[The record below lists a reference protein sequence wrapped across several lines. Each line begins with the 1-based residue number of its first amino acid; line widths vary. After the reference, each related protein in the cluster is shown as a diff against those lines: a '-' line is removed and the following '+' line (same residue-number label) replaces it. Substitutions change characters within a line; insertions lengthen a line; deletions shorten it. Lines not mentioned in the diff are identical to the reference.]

1 MATDWT
7 AFEAVQ
13 DTPTNAPINWGDFE
27 PENAAEKARL
37 GAEMRSLRRQ
47 RMLGDAAEGLLGG
60 AEAGIGVVA
69 RMNPVTAVANAA
81 DALGVRPIV
90 PPEHIRQIRESVSN
104 LLPRAEIPADAPVI
118 GGTGNPEEDRAIA
131 EGVESSVDEQLS
143 GLTRPDQL
151 ALLGAGMKAP
161 VPVARAFQVGS
172 IAALPE
178 AIQNVQQASERGD
191 VGGTAK
197 GIAGLTAT
205 AAIPALIEHGI
216 PKTEIP
222 VLPERVV
229 RPPVTPEVTPE
240 RTPIPVPKKASAI
253 PEVPSTPPEPMKG
266 VSVIEE
272 IRNANAQ
279 TKEAIRALYPQ
290 ISREEA
296 AALRKQAWGETAT
309 PIPEPKASEVSPAPE
324 RVQPTGEPEIAAPKN
339 EGQVNDL
346 PIGEGE
352 GTALQGREDQPQEA
366 TVTEAP
372 KPKEVP
378 NSGKDWR
385 VSVQSSVEETNAKG
399 ELKKIPGYVQIDD
412 LTGGQN
418 VWSKG
423 PEGLRKEGYDV
434 PDFSKLPQ
442 GQYTYEQAVKKLAEL
457 PKQAEVK
464 LGVWPESEWSAAS
477 LAKQTPIER
486 ASKAKFLGLRDKD
499 GQPISG
505 PKTLADA
512 AKKRIE
518 EIKAAAAKPKID
530 SGIASDVINTL
541 PLVDETRQP
550 NQLQTGEHSES
561 ESSSRP
567 QKLDVEQSPSIA
579 WLKSIEGNNPEAIL
593 DATKALL
600 GTSVEVSARTQRIL
614 DDINGTRSEIRTSGS
629 NVENPESGASNVG
642 TRSSQERGRIGQLS
656 REPRANGPQE
666 TLLSSPLTSKGPL
679 GEAFRQLSSLSDNA
693 QAARGA
699 RTLRGVLSKDLPN
712 STKQAIESLIKEIVS
727 YRQKHL
733 AVINQPKETNA
744 RPHTQDAKIHGDLR
758 TPPEPSPGQVPTQEG
773 QRRIQSQTTGGLREP
788 AQPARA
794 EENKV
799 ALNEPAPAT
808 KAPES
813 PTKAPESPSKSNL
826 PTDMDKLRK
835 LHNSLK
841 QEMTDL
847 ELKFPPKGQAVPN
860 DLQEAHNAVKQK
872 FNEVHSEIVDR
883 LWSEEKAR
891 MTPEPPPSEPK
902 ITNKILKAQKENLLE
917 QVDKAIQEAPDHGP
931 GKITIS
937 VPGDGDF
944 TIRNVKPNLKA
955 FREQAAKEFPATVG
969 KMTEPGLASGKAK
982 PIPKATKAPS
992 IDETIKAAAKFVSNE
1007 PTREAINTVFS
1018 NGSQMV
1024 ATDGRQLIRI
1034 WTDKAPG
1041 TPEKPV
1047 RLNEAGKPVD
1057 TDSQFPNYNAVIDP
1071 NPSLVLGGMETDQ
1084 LWKLARQAQVFKN
1097 TYDNPTLGLD
1107 LVLNPDRTLGA
1118 RMEQKD
1124 GDVFEHN
1131 VQKGALNLGTYNADF
1146 LVDQMDAARKLGNEK
1161 VDVYFHNDSTEG
1173 PIGFV
1178 GQNHESILMPMRG
1191 AVDEKGEYP
1200 DLHAKPSDFPANLV
1214 GARAHPRPTREA
1226 PAPKGKKA
1234 KGASV
1239 NISPGGGPKAGI
1251 TPDPGLTG
1259 AIGDLIQAAGEIGG
1273 QIGGGGTHA
1282 ALMPATQFGNGTLGI
1297 GSIWRNA
1304 PAKLKS
1310 LWGGFAMHE
1319 LPDITR
1325 SDRATGEAGV
1335 RYAASP
1341 LVARTKGT
1349 IFAGKVLEG
1358 LKPEMDLKMGVAL
1371 SEDNLRSIR
1380 KGYEDEAKQAL
1391 AEGGILKAQ
1400 KAKESAD
1407 NVTTLVGQK
1416 NSPFKSEKEYQAFLK
1431 SPEAQTAIA
1440 RHNALWE
1447 AEKDPLYRQAN
1458 DLDPDLELE
1467 TRGEQTGARVNLKH
1481 VMPGEATKTTV
1492 GRLAKS
1498 TLIKQT
1504 ATLLRRDPFAIRA
1517 KGSGTSYEGSYTELM
1532 AHGFEREYP
1541 VAMQHEFIR
1550 SLIEAGD
1557 AVLSTREYPKGLEIK
1572 GEPTKAYLM
1581 KLKPFE
1587 GRFLQ
1592 VRKSLAPE
1600 YQAVTGLDPALRLPI
1615 YSKVADFLTRQSV
1628 QGIAEGSNHIA
1639 NIFTQAFTGLGPTSN
1654 PLLNSL
1660 IKVTGRPDV
1669 LWTLPKIAIKAFTDQ
1684 RQRMLD
1690 LATIGATKEGFKGA
1704 LGLGR
1709 LINRVDQGVRLVTD
1723 DVFKGMAKE
1732 GWVENTETERRHM
1745 VNQVG
1750 QYAKRLQPTIIRA
1763 LRNTGINPFATATH
1777 TFMLQGIRELT
1788 LNPGVKAPTIAA
1800 AAALRVEKASGW
1812 MGLIVA
1818 VAFMNYMLSGKVTGP
1833 KGTKLL
1839 SVGWKDK
1846 DGKLQTF
1853 DVGKLTGYGRALD
1866 RTGIGPAIEANRQ
1879 GLAPNTQIKKGIQ
1892 AVGNTGVSYLAGPL
1906 NRFADVAI
1914 TGSRPG
1920 VPQVQEAPLMPPR
1933 DDFAPLKSQTA
1944 ANIKTALLQANPLI
1958 DAATSSA
1965 QGKETK
1971 EVVAKQ
1977 LSRYV
1982 PKSGLNERTIA
1993 ALPKIVKAG
2002 EMNDYVDGLAKQL
2015 RKLPREQRWMQAQKT
2030 LADSEM
2036 AAADRSRALQLLKR
2050 KRIFSFE

>member
-1 MATDWT
+1 MDMVFSDADR
-7 AFEAVQ
+7 
-13 DTPTNAPINWGDFE
+13 
-27 PENAAEKARL
+27 AAILKRYGTEEK
-37 GAEMRSLRRQ
+37 
-47 RMLGDAAEGLLGG
+47 
-60 AEAGIGVVA
+60 
-69 RMNPVTAVANAA
+69 AA
-81 DALGVRPIV
+81 DAFRRSEGFTRGFGDKIKAFVERLGR
-90 PPEHIRQIRESVSN
+90 N
-104 LLPRAEIPADAPVI
+104 
-118 GGTGNPEEDRAIA
+118 
-131 EGVESSVDEQLS
+131 
-143 GLTRPDQL
+143 
-151 ALLGAGMKAP
+151 
-161 VPVARAFQVGS
+161 F
-172 IAALPE
+172 
-178 AIQNVQQASERGD
+178 RGD
-191 VGGTAK
+191 VF
-197 GIAGLTAT
+197 
-205 AAIPALIEHGI
+205 P
-216 PKTEIP
+216 
-222 VLPERVV
+222 
-229 RPPVTPEVTPE
+229 
-240 RTPIPVPKKASAI
+240 
-253 PEVPSTPPEPMKG
+253 
-266 VSVIEE
+266 
-272 IRNANAQ
+272 
-279 TKEAIRALYPQ
+279 
-290 ISREEA
+290 
-296 AALRKQAWGETAT
+296 
-309 PIPEPKASEVSPAPE
+309 
-324 RVQPTGEPEIAAPKN
+324 
-339 EGQVNDL
+339 
-346 PIGEGE
+346 
-352 GTALQGREDQPQEA
+352 
-366 TVTEAP
+366 
-372 KPKEVP
+372 
-378 NSGKDWR
+378 
-385 VSVQSSVEETNAKG
+385 
-399 ELKKIPGYVQIDD
+399 
-412 LTGGQN
+412 
-418 VWSKG
+418 
-423 PEGLRKEGYDV
+423 
-434 PDFSKLPQ
+434 
-442 GQYTYEQAVKKLAEL
+442 
-457 PKQAEVK
+457 
-464 LGVWPESEWSAAS
+464 
-477 LAKQTPIER
+477 
-486 ASKAKFLGLRDKD
+486 
-499 GQPISG
+499 
-505 PKTLADA
+505 
-512 AKKRIE
+512 
-518 EIKAAAAKPKID
+518 
-530 SGIASDVINTL
+530 
-541 PLVDETRQP
+541 
-550 NQLQTGEHSES
+550 
-561 ESSSRP
+561 
-567 QKLDVEQSPSIA
+567 
-579 WLKSIEGNNPEAIL
+579 
-593 DATKALL
+593 
-600 GTSVEVSARTQRIL
+600 
-614 DDINGTRSEIRTSGS
+614 
-629 NVENPESGASNVG
+629 
-642 TRSSQERGRIGQLS
+642 
-656 REPRANGPQE
+656 
-666 TLLSSPLTSKGPL
+666 
-679 GEAFRQLSSLSDNA
+679 
-693 QAARGA
+693 
-699 RTLRGVLSKDLPN
+699 
-712 STKQAIESLIKEIVS
+712 
-727 YRQKHL
+727 
-733 AVINQPKETNA
+733 
-744 RPHTQDAKIHGDLR
+744 
-758 TPPEPSPGQVPTQEG
+758 
-773 QRRIQSQTTGGLREP
+773 TTG
-788 AQPARA
+788 
-794 EENKV
+794 
-799 ALNEPAPAT
+799 PAPAT

-1239 NISPGGGPKAGI
+1239 NISPGEGPKAGI

-1993 ALPKIVKAG
+1993 AC
-2002 EMNDYVDGLAKQL
+2002 
-2015 RKLPREQRWMQAQKT
+2015 QR
-2030 LADSEM
+2030 
-2036 AAADRSRALQLLKR
+2036 
-2050 KRIFSFE
+2050 